1 MISTKYQN
9 TYEEFLNYYKNK
21 HVNPW
26 HNISESNLKEIY
38 EYLINSIDI
47 DNIYNFNYFINY
59 IIKRLSGS
67 TDAHTKFELLSIIP
81 INFRIFG
88 NEILVNYPKY
98 LRGSSLISI
107 NGIDINKIILE
118 LDDVIT
124 YGTKGKRKYELEK
137 ALFNKII
144 LFGLPSLR
152 KAEELDFEILTLNGE
167 KIHKIIKRNT
177 TELNTFDHDKYR
189 FGKVAAYNFVD
200 NCLIYYHSS
209 VQKNFAKIIE
219 DTILRLRKENLS
231 NIDTIIVDIR
241 GNTGGNSTL
250 NNYLL
255 DFLKE
260 HLDKK
265 IICLTDYRVFSGGRY
280 ALIDLINLGAIT
292 IGEEIST
299 PINCYGN
306 SSWQEI
312 NKYWFSVSSS
322 YLNPITGLSI
332 SSKEEFKKY
341 VTKELEKPIIY
352 LPDILVE
359 EQKEDYMNNVDT
371 IMNYAI
377 KFSKRNRGKKC

>member
-1 MISTKYQN
+1 MISIKYQN
-9 TYEEFLNYYKNK
+9 TYEKFINYYKNK

-26 HNISESNLKEIY
+26 HNISENRLKEIY
-38 EYLINSIDI
+38 EYLINSMDI

-67 TDAHTKFELLSIIP
+67 TDAHTKFELVSVIP
-81 INFRIFG
+81 INFRIFDDDV
-88 NEILVNYPKY
+88 LVNYPSNLK
-98 LRGSSLISI
+98 GSKLVSI

-124 YGTKGKRKYELEK
+124 YGTKGKKKYELEK
-137 ALFNKII
+137 ALFNKIM

-152 KAEELDFEILTLNGE
+152 KLEELDFEMITLTGE
-167 KIHKIIKRNT
+167 KIHKIIRRNT
-177 TELNTFDHDKYR
+177 IELNTFDYDKYR
-189 FGKVAAYNFVD
+189 FGKVAGYDFVE

-219 DTILRLRKENLS
+219 DTILKLGKEDLS

-250 NNYLL
+250 NNYLIN
-255 DFLKE
+255 FLKE

-265 IICLTDYRVFSGGRY
+265 IICLTDYRVFSAGRY

-312 NKYWFSVSSS
+312 NKYYFSVSSS

-341 VTKELEKPIIY
+341 ILPELEKTIIY
-352 LPDILVE
+352 LPDILIE
-359 EQKEDYMNNVDT
+359 EQKVDYINNIDT